1 MNIAFSINA
10 FWGSHNK
17 TFQNFK
23 IIINVFFA
31 INTFL
36 FSIISRTVMTVFF
49 NCILKLGQWMRFR
62 NFANDQPP
70 PLWLFR
76 FPSIARTDW
85 TSHSIRG
92 ELLSLA
98 VDCGISRLR
107 HPVAGVLSLS
117 SVPDFPHFPC
127 VPFHGLSHQRFSL
140 TARVGVCALERYWI
154 CVTAKTRS
162 HFRFEISSQLHVD
175 LRARIYVLTT

>member
-1 MNIAFSINA
+1 M
-10 FWGSHNK
+10 K
-17 TFQNFK
+17 
-23 IIINVFFA
+23 
-31 INTFL
+31 
-36 FSIISRTVMTVFF
+36 
-49 NCILKLGQWMRFR
+49 RFR
-62 NFANDQPP
+62 NFANGQSP
-70 PLWLFR
+70 PLRLFR

-162 HFRFEISSQLHVD
+162 HFRFEISSQSTYTSTYALEN
-175 LRARIYVLTT
+175 IYSRRKLDRKSRHKCVLVISILTLLTFLL